1 MIYVVSNGDLVQ
13 ADKIYNPLKNELEVR
28 AIPFTTTIRIADNHD
43 INVNIPIIDFQFV
56 NIKSILSLYKQNI
69 YDPVDIIAVVLSI
82 GKLEV
87 KTSKAGKG
95 YLFQTITLVDNTRY
109 SIEVGFFGNQIDALH
124 LKQYDIMVIRK
135 MEIKYYKELTGSISS
150 NTMCIANPHYLNL
163 DQYQNASDFQNKLKN
178 PNNTTKVKKVT
189 DY

>member
-69 YDPVDIIAVVLSI
+69 YDPVDIIAVVVSI
-82 GKLEV
+82 CKLEENN
-87 KTSKAGKG
+87 SKAK
-95 YLFQTITLVDNTRY
+95 Q
-109 SIEVGFFGNQIDALH
+109 SIPF
-124 LKQYDIMVIRK
+124 
-135 MEIKYYKELTGSISS
+135 S
-150 NTMCIANPHYLNL
+150 NHHIGR
-163 DQYQNASDFQNKLKN
+163 
-178 PNNTTKVKKVT
+178 
-189 DY
+189 